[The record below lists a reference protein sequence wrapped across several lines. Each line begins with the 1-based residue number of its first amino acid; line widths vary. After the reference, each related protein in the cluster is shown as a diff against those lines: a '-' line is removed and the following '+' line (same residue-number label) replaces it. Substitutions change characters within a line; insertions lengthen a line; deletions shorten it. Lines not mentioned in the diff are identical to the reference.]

1 MVLPLAPLAEQARR
15 PPQPT
20 EAFSSAQLHACG
32 KVVDGT
38 VFAAEAPLAVMTYL
52 TDLPRQWL
60 LGQSA
65 AAHRTPLVLV
75 GLGMRWESPAQKLLS
90 ARRAAQLV
98 QAVAPQ
104 TAIAFA
110 DGLDAMVVNA
120 PTARTREAVA
130 RIGADPRI
138 VVVGAE
144 CNSWPRCYRAQYAK
158 HAAYQACRSTGAAGQ
173 QTCYPNSGLMIA
185 SGSALLRFYTALHAL
200 ATTRQGLAG
209 PGGQPDDQAALHML
223 YLGLGG
229 VMPSGVPDAAADGG
243 GGGSGQMRLS
253 VDSASELLLNLYACK
268 GGGAQ
273 RKLGANYTMCHDGAY
288 EPLQHVRPQ
297 AAYIY
302 ICSCKQPPT
311 LCSPSYAPYTLHLP
325 CTLHPAPC
333 TLHPAAPCPRHRART
348 LRPSP
353 RRFAGLVVTPGA
365 VARAARQG
373 GRGGR
378 PACHRCKGERG
389 VGCPAAGTRARAARP
404 AQPSLRS
411 ADGRCSGAC
420 GVAAATSPWC
430 CGAESPSTP
439 GRLGG
444 AWRVLGASTRCAARR
459 GGREAQR
466 QCCAGGLSAQG
477 GAQQARQGGA

>member
-1 MVLPLAPLAEQARR
+1 MVLPLAPPEEQARR

-32 KVVDGT
+32 QVVDGT

-98 QAVAPQ
+98 QAVAPR

-120 PTARTREAVA
+120 PTARTREVVA
-130 RIGADPRI
+130 RIGADPRS

-158 HAAYQACRSTGAAGQ
+158 HTAYQTCRSTGTAGQ
-173 QTCYPNSGLMIA
+173 QTCYPNSGMMVA
-185 SGSALLRFYTALHAL
+185 SGAALLRFYSALHAL
-200 ATTRQGLAG
+200 ATTSQGRAG

-229 VMPSGVPDAAADGG
+229 VMPRSGGGGGGGGGGASPATWVPDAAADGG
-243 GGGSGQMRLS
+243 GGGGGGGQLRLS

-288 EPLQHVRPQ
+288 EPLQRVRPQ
-297 AAYIY
+297 VATSIY
-302 ICSCKQPPT
+302 
-311 LCSPSYAPYTLHLP
+311 YT
-325 CTLHPAPC
+325 
-333 TLHPAAPCPRHRART
+333 
-348 LRPSP
+348 
-353 RRFAGLVVTPGA
+353 
-365 VARAARQG
+365 
-373 GRGGR
+373 
-378 PACHRCKGERG
+378 
-389 VGCPAAGTRARAARP
+389 
-404 AQPSLRS
+404 
-411 ADGRCSGAC
+411 
-420 GVAAATSPWC
+420 AATSRPPSALLATHLGPSSPWHAPC
-430 CGAESPSTP
+430 RSQPLPSPLP
-439 GRLGG
+439 
-444 AWRVLGASTRCAARR
+444 APAIAP
-459 GGREAQR
+459 
-466 QCCAGGLSAQG
+466 
-477 GAQQARQGGA
+477 

>member
-1 MVLPLAPLAEQARR
+1 MADAPQAEHTSPNASVFAHPMVLPLAPPEEQARR

-32 KVVDGT
+32 LVVDGT

-98 QAVAPQ
+98 QAVAPR

-120 PTARTREAVA
+120 PTARTREVVA
-130 RIGADPRI
+130 RIGADPRS

-158 HAAYQACRSTGAAGQ
+158 HTAYQTCRSTGTAGQ
-173 QTCYPNSGLMIA
+173 QTCYPNSGMMVA
-185 SGSALLRFYTALHAL
+185 SGAALLRFYSALHAL
-200 ATTRQGLAG
+200 ATTSQGRAG

-229 VMPSGVPDAAADGG
+229 VMPRSGGGGGGGGGGASPATWVPDAAADGG
-243 GGGSGQMRLS
+243 GGGGGGGQLRLS

-288 EPLQHVRPQ
+288 EPLQRVRPQ
-297 AAYIY
+297 VATSIYYTAAT
-302 ICSCKQPPT
+302 SRPPSALLSPRT
-311 LCSPSYAPYTLHLP
+311 LARPRLGT
-325 CTLHPAPC
+325 
-333 TLHPAAPCPRHRART
+333 HPAAPSPCHRRSLPLPSRPNAAPVAPPPRRAR
-348 LRPSP
+348 RYAW
-353 RRFAGLVVTPGA
+353 RRHARRS
-365 VARAARQG
+365 ARAAR
-373 GRGGR
+373 
-378 PACHRCKGERG
+378 A
-389 VGCPAAGTRARAARP
+389 ARAARGV
-404 AQPSLRS
+404 R
-411 ADGRCSGAC
+411 GAAC
-420 GVAAATSPWC
+420 LAP
-430 CGAESPSTP
+430 
-439 GRLGG
+439 L
-444 AWRVLGASTRCAARR
+444 
-459 GGREAQR
+459 
-466 QCCAGGLSAQG
+466 
-477 GAQQARQGGA
+477 

>member
-325 CTLHPAPC
+325 SRPN
-333 TLHPAAPCPRHRART
+333 AAPVAPPLRRAR
-348 LRPSP
+348 RYAW
-353 RRFAGLVVTPGA
+353 RR
-365 VARAARQG
+365 
-373 GRGGR
+373 
-378 PACHRCKGERG
+378 
-389 VGCPAAGTRARAARP
+389 RAR
-404 AQPSLRS
+404 RS
-411 ADGRCSGAC
+411 ARGAR
-420 GVAAATSPWC
+420 GAACVP
-430 CGAESPSTP
+430 PMQ
-439 GRLGG
+439 R
-444 AWRVLGASTRCAARR
+444 RARR
-459 GGREAQR
+459 GVPR
-466 QCCAGGLSAQG
+466 CWHT
-477 GAQQARQGGA
+477 RQGCTAGSTEPTECRWAVQRSVRGGGGYFPLVLRSGVTQYSWSTRRCMARARCVHSVRCSTRRARGATAVLRWRPLCVRRRSAAGAAGRGLRGATTS